1 MEMGKKSDR
10 EIHGAEE
17 VLVSNY
23 KLIVKRVALEVQ
35 LQASRNFDRC

>member
-1 MEMGKKSDR
+1 MGEKSDR

-23 KLIVKRVALEVQ
+23 KLFVKRVALRSSVT
-35 LQASRNFDRC
+35 SF